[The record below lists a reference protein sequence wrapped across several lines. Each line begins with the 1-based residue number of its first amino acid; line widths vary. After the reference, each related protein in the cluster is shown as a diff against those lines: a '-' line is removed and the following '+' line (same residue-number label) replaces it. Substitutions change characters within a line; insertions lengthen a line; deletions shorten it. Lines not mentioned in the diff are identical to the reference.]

1 MITIPGIEVT
11 ACIYESAS
19 TLVYRGIRTQDKQP
33 VILKVLN
40 KEYPSSEE
48 LARYKQEFEIISSL
62 NICGVAKAYS
72 LVKYQ
77 RTLVIILEDFG
88 GESLRILI
96 NTRKLTLAEFLF
108 IAVQTVDNLAKIH
121 SANIIHKDI
130 NPSNIVFNSESG
142 EVKLI
147 DFGISTVFS
156 PENSTIKN
164 FNILEGT
171 PAYISPE
178 LTGRINRPFDY
189 RTDFYSLGVTFY
201 ELLTNQ
207 LPFQTTN
214 LMELVHSHIAKQPV
228 PPHEINPE
236 IPLAISNIVMKLL
249 AKNAD
254 DRYQTGWGIKADLEE
269 SLLQLQANGKISN
282 LPIASQDISNNFQI
296 SQKLYRREREIE
308 TLLTAFERVAS
319 GLEKQ
324 VSHGKPPTPPRS
336 EMMLISGYS
345 GVGKS
350 ALVREVYKFLA
361 QQPGYFLTGKF
372 EELQRNIP
380 YSGLIQAFRELIKQL
395 LTESESHLN
404 KWKEKLLDAFGPNGQ
419 MLIDVIPEVE
429 LIVGKQPPI
438 PVLSSKEFQNCFN
451 LVFQKFVQVFTQ
463 PEHPLVIFLDDLQWV
478 DSASLQLIQLLM
490 TAGNSQYLFFISAYR
505 DNEVSANHPLIL
517 TLDKIQQ
524 SGTIVNSLQLSPLD
538 LQNINQLIA
547 DTLNCSLEKGKSLAE
562 LILRKTNGNP
572 FFVNQ
577 FLQSLYQEKLLYF
590 EFSSV
595 TYQGKWQWNLEQ
607 IQARCFTDNVV
618 ELMVSKIQKLS
629 RDTQDVLKL
638 AACIGYQFDIQIIV
652 ILNKKLNK
660 SPQETMM
667 LLREAVAE
675 GFILPLNDAYKSI
688 ESDLSQ
694 QEQLKAEYKFAHDR
708 IQQVAYSLIPLECR
722 SGVHQKVGQLLLQ
735 NTPPDKRERNIFDI
749 VNKLNLSIELINS
762 QSERDELASLNLMAG
777 QRAKGTVA
785 YEPALRYLKIGIEL
799 LAESSW
805 QRQYDL
811 TLALYVEAT
820 EAAYLGAYFEEMEKL
835 SEVVLCKAKTL
846 LDTVKVYEVK
856 TQAYIAQNQPME
868 ALKIVLP
875 VVKSLGVR
883 FPEKPKQW
891 NIWIGLLRTKIS
903 LVGHR
908 IQDLIDL
915 PEMTDRHKLAAINLL
930 SKVRVA
936 AYLAFPQ
943 LYSLIV
949 FEEINL
955 LVKYG
960 NAFDSAFVYAA
971 YGMILCG
978 IVGDIDS
985 GYQFGQLA
993 LKTLDKFNIK
1003 GKETRVLHLIN
1014 GFIRHW
1020 KEHGNQTLKPLAEAY
1035 KLGRENGD
1043 LEFASYSTFM
1053 HSLNAY
1059 CVGENLIE
1067 LEQQVCLYS
1076 DTINKLKQQ
1085 TILNYIQILHQAV
1098 SQLMNK
1104 SKGEYSCQLMGE
1116 FYNEERMLPI
1126 HLEVNDQSAIC
1137 NVHIHKLVLCY
1148 LFQKYPEAV
1157 NNATIV
1163 PKYLASVTGSL
1174 LVPLFYLYD
1183 SLARLAVFGDVPK
1196 SEQKLL
1202 LKQVTNNQKKMRKW
1216 ADHAP
1221 MNYLH
1226 KYYLVEAERAR
1237 VLGKDREAREYYDRA
1252 IALAHKNE
1260 YINEEALAYELA
1272 AKFYLDTNQHH
1283 VARHYLQDAHYA
1295 YGRWGATA
1303 KVKDLE
1309 ARYPQFLSQANTNKG
1324 YLETTLSTSTTAQN
1338 ASLILDFNSVLK
1350 ASQTI
1355 SGEIVPDKLLEKLMK
1370 ILIENAGAQKGFMI
1384 LERQGNWV
1392 IEAQG
1397 TVDSDDVLL
1406 RQSISADSIDS
1417 ESQIPVLCAAIINYV
1432 ARTRENVV
1440 LNDATSEG
1448 QFTRDPYIVA
1458 TQPKSV
1464 LCTPL
1469 LYKGKLSGILYLEN
1483 NLTTGA
1489 FTTERVEVLKIL
1501 SAQAAISI
1509 ENSRLYEQLE
1519 DYNRTLEQKVETRTQ
1534 QLQEK
1539 NQELANLLQKLKATQ
1554 AQIVA
1559 QEKLAS
1565 LGALTAGI
1573 AHEIKNPLNFVN
1585 NFAQLSVELTQ
1596 ELVEEI
1602 ENQKDRLDP
1611 DSREYIE
1618 EILTDIQQNAKKIN
1632 EHGKRADNI
1641 VRGMLMH
1648 SRGQTGDRQ
1657 QTDINALLAEAISL
1671 AYHGMRANDVSF
1683 KIVIETHYDDSLGLV
1698 NVVPQNIS
1706 RALINF
1712 INNACYAAYKK
1723 KIRFQ
1728 AASGLEDEEFSPTLS
1743 VSTKNLG
1750 EQVEIH
1756 IRDNGEGIPQELLDK
1771 IFNPFFTTKP
1781 PGEGTGLG
1789 LSITHDIIVQQH
1801 QGNIRVETEVGSY
1814 TEFIITLPKS
1824 VP

>member
-11 ACIYESAS
+11 ARIYESAS
-19 TLVYRGIRTQDKQP
+19 TLVYRGLQTQDKKP

-40 KEYPSSEE
+40 KDYPTLEE

-62 NICGVAKAYS
+62 NISGVTKAYG
-72 LVKYQ
+72 LVKYE

-88 GESLRILI
+88 GESLKKLI
-96 NTRKLTLAEFLF
+96 KTRKLTLSEFLF
-108 IAVQTVDNLAKIH
+108 IAIQTVDNLAKIH

-147 DFGISTVFS
+147 DFGISTVLS

-164 FNILEGT
+164 ANILEGT

-189 RTDFYSLGVTFY
+189 RTDFYSLGITFY

-207 LPFQTTN
+207 LPFQTTD

-228 PPHEINPE
+228 PLHEINPE

-254 DRYQTGWGIKADLEE
+254 DRYQTAWAIKANLEE
-269 SLLQLQANGKISN
+269 SLLQLRVNGKISN
-282 LPIASQDISNNFQI
+282 LPMASQDISNNFQI
-296 SQKLYRREREIE
+296 SQKLYRRDREIE
-308 TLLTAFERVAS
+308 TLLTAFKRVAS
-319 GLEKQ
+319 GQEKR
-324 VSHGKPPTPPRS
+324 VSHGNPPTPPKS
-336 EMMLISGYS
+336 EMMLLSGYS
-345 GVGKS
+345 GAGKS
-350 ALVREVYKFLA
+350 ALVREVYKLLA
-361 QQPGYFLTGKF
+361 HQPGYFISGKF
-372 EELQRNIP
+372 DELQRNIP
-380 YSGLIQAFRELIKQL
+380 YSGLIQVFRELIKQL
-395 LTESESHLN
+395 LTESELHLN
-404 KWKEKLLDAFGPNGQ
+404 QWKEKLLDAFEPNGQ

-438 PVLSSKEFQNCFN
+438 AVLSSKELENCFN

-463 PEHPLVIFLDDLQWV
+463 PEHPLVMFLDDLQWA

-490 TAGNSQYLFFISAYR
+490 TAGNSQYLFFIGAYR
-505 DNEVSANHPLIL
+505 DNEVSPKHPLIV

-524 SGTIVNSLQLSPLD
+524 SGTILNSLHLSPLD
-538 LQNINQLIA
+538 LQNLNQLIA
-547 DTLNCSLEKGKSLAE
+547 DTLNCSLEKGKPLAE

-572 FFVNQ
+572 FFINQ
-577 FLQSLYQEKLLYF
+577 FLQSLYQEKLLCF
-590 EFSSV
+590 EFSSL
-595 TYQGKWQWNLEQ
+595 TYEGKWQWNLEQ
-607 IQARCFTDNVV
+607 IQARGFTDNVV

-652 ILNKKLNK
+652 ILNQKLNK

-675 GFILPLNDAYKSI
+675 GFILPLNDANKSS
-688 ESDLSQ
+688 EPDLSQ

-708 IQQVAYSLIPLECR
+708 IQQVAYYLIPLDCK

-749 VNKLNLSIELINS
+749 VNQLNLSIELINS
-762 QSERDELASLNLMAG
+762 ESERNELASLNLMAG

-805 QRQYDL
+805 ERQYDL

-820 EAAYLGAYFEEMEKL
+820 EVACLGANFQEMERL
-835 SEVVLCKAKTL
+835 AEVVLCKAKTL

-856 TQAYIAQNQPME
+856 IQAYMAQNQPLE

-875 VVKSLGVR
+875 VVKSLGVK
-883 FPEKPKQW
+883 FPEKPNQW
-891 NIWIGLLRTKIS
+891 NIWMSLLRTKIS
-903 LVGHR
+903 LAGHR
-908 IQDLIDL
+908 IQNLIDL
-915 PEMTDRHKLAAINLL
+915 PEMTDSHKLAAINLL

-960 NAFDSAFVYAA
+960 NAFNSAFVYAA

-978 IVGDIDS
+978 VVGDIDS

-993 LKTLDKFNIK
+993 LKTLEKFNIK
-1003 GKETRVLHLIN
+1003 EKETRVLHLMN

-1020 KEHGNQTLKPLAEAY
+1020 KEHGNKTLKPLAEAY
-1035 KLGRENGD
+1035 KMARENGD

-1059 CVGENLIE
+1059 CIGENLIK
-1067 LEQQVCLYS
+1067 LEQQICSYS
-1076 DTINKLKQQ
+1076 HAINQLKQQ
-1085 TILNYIQILHQAV
+1085 TILNYLQILHQAV

-1116 FYNEERMLPI
+1116 FYNEERMLSV
-1126 HLEVNDQSAIC
+1126 HLEVNDQPALFH
-1137 NVHIHKLVLCY
+1137 VYLYKLVLCY
-1148 LFQKYPEAV
+1148 LFQDYPQAV
-1157 NNATIV
+1157 ENATTAQ
-1163 PKYLASVTGSL
+1163 KYLAGVTGSL

-1183 SLARLAVFGDVPK
+1183 SLARLAIFGDVPNL
-1196 SEQKLL
+1196 EQKPL
-1202 LKQVTNNQKKMRKW
+1202 LKQVSNNQKKMRKW
-1216 ADHAP
+1216 ADNAP

-1226 KYYLVEAERAR
+1226 KYYLVEGERAR
-1237 VLGKDREAREYYDRA
+1237 VLGKDKEAREYYDRA
-1252 IALAHKNE
+1252 IALAHENE
-1260 YINEEALAYELA
+1260 YINEEAIAYELA

-1283 VARHYLQDAHYA
+1283 VARHYLQDAHYT

-1309 ARYPQFLSQANTNKG
+1309 TRYPQFLSQANKA
-1324 YLETTLSTSTTAQN
+1324 YLETTLSTSTTGQN
-1338 ASLILDFNSVLK
+1338 ASLVLDTNSVLK

-1384 LERQGNWV
+1384 LEREGNWV

-1397 TVDSDDVLL
+1397 TVDSDDVTIL
-1406 RQSISADSIDS
+1406 QSISANFIDP
-1417 ESQIPVLCAAIINYV
+1417 ETQIPLLSAAIINYV
-1432 ARTRENVV
+1432 ARTQENVV
-1440 LNDATSEG
+1440 LNNAAHEG
-1448 QFTRDPYIVA
+1448 QFTRDPYIIS
-1458 TQPKSV
+1458 TQPKSI

-1469 LYKGKLSGILYLEN
+1469 LNGGKLSGILYLEN

-1489 FTTERVEVLKIL
+1489 FTTERIEVLKIL

-1519 DYNRTLEQKVETRTQ
+1519 DYSRTLEQKVETRTQ
-1534 QLQEK
+1534 ELQEK

-1585 NFAQLSVELTQ
+1585 NFAELSVELTQ
-1596 ELVEEI
+1596 ELLEEI

-1611 DSREYIE
+1611 ESREYIE
-1618 EILTDIQQNAKKIN
+1618 EILNDLKQNARKIN
-1632 EHGKRADNI
+1632 DHGKRADNI

-1648 SRGQTGDRQ
+1648 SRGQSGDRQ
-1657 QTDINALLAEAISL
+1657 QTDINAMLAEAISL
-1671 AYHGMRANDVSF
+1671 TYHGMRAKDAAFN
-1683 KIVIETHYDDSLGLV
+1683 IVIETDYDEDLGLI

-1706 RALINF
+1706 RAFINI

-1723 KIRFQ
+1723 KMRFQ
-1728 AASGLEDEEFSPTLS
+1728 AEGNPEEFLPKVIL
-1743 VSTKNLG
+1743 STKDLAKH
-1750 EQVEIH
+1750 VEIH
-1756 IRDNGEGIPQELLDK
+1756 IQDNGGGIPQKLRDQ

-1801 QGNIRVETEVGSY
+1801 QGNIRVESEVNSY
-1814 TEFIITLPKS
+1814 TVFIITLPKTFL
-1824 VP
+1824 

>member
-1 MITIPGIEVT
+1 MMMIPGIEVT
-11 ACIYESAS
+11 ACIYESAN
-19 TLVYRGIRTQDKQP
+19 TLVYRGIQTQDKKP

-40 KEYPSSEE
+40 KEYPTLEE

-62 NICGVAKAYS
+62 NISGVAKAYS

-77 RTLVIILEDFG
+77 RALVIILEDFG
-88 GESLRILI
+88 GESLKRLI
-96 NTRKLTLAEFLF
+96 NTRKLTLAEFLL

-130 NPSNIVFNSESG
+130 NSSNIIFNSESG

-164 FNILEGT
+164 ANILEGT

-178 LTGRINRPFDY
+178 LTGRINHPFDY

-207 LPFQTTN
+207 LPFQTSD
-214 LMELVHSHIAKQPV
+214 LMELVHSHIAKKPV
-228 PPHEINPE
+228 PPHEINPD
-236 IPLAISNIVMKLL
+236 IPLAISNIVIKLL
-249 AKNAD
+249 AKNAN
-254 DRYQTGWGIKADLEE
+254 DRYQTAWGIKADLEE
-269 SLLQLQANGKISN
+269 SLLQLRANGKISN
-282 LPIASQDISNNFQI
+282 LPIASQDISKNFQI
-296 SQKLYRREREIE
+296 SRKLYSREREIE
-308 TLLTAFERVAS
+308 TLLAAFERVAS
-319 GLEKQ
+319 GQEKR
-324 VSHGKPPTPPRS
+324 VSHGNPPTPPRS
-336 EMMLISGYS
+336 EVMLLSGYS

-361 QQPGYFLTGKF
+361 QQPGYFISGKF
-372 EELQRNIP
+372 DELQRNIP
-380 YSGLIQAFRELIKQL
+380 YSGLIQAFRKLIKQL

-404 KWKEKLLDAFGPNGQ
+404 QWKEKLLDAFGPNSQ
-419 MLIDVIPEVE
+419 VLIHVIPEVE
-429 LIVGKQPPI
+429 LIVGKQPPMT
-438 PVLSSKEFQNCFN
+438 VLSSKEFQNRFN

-463 PEHPLVIFLDDLQWV
+463 PEHPLVMFLDDLQWV

-490 TAGNSQYLFFISAYR
+490 TAGNSQYLFLIGAYR
-505 DNEVSANHPLIL
+505 DNEVNPNHPLTL
-517 TLDKIQQ
+517 TLEKIQQ

-538 LQNINQLIA
+538 LQNINHLIA

-572 FFVNQ
+572 FFINQ
-577 FLQSLYQEKLLYF
+577 FLQSLHQEKLLYF
-590 EFSSV
+590 EFSSL
-595 TYQGKWQWNLEQ
+595 TYEGKWQWNLEQ
-607 IQARCFTDNVV
+607 IQARGFTDNVI
-618 ELMVSKIQKLS
+618 ELMVSKIEKLC

-638 AACIGYQFDIQIIV
+638 AACIGYQFDIEIIV
-652 ILNKKLNK
+652 IINKKLNK
-660 SPQETMM
+660 TPQETMV

-675 GFILPLNDAYKSI
+675 GFILPLNDANKSI
-688 ESDLSQ
+688 EPDLSQ
-694 QEQLKAEYKFAHDR
+694 QEQLNVEYKFAHDR
-708 IQQVAYSLIPLECR
+708 IQQAAYSLIPSDCR

-735 NTPPDKRERNIFDI
+735 NTPPDKRERNIFEI
-749 VNKLNLSIELINS
+749 VNQLNLSIELINS
-762 QSERDELASLNLMAG
+762 QSERDELASLNLIAG

-820 EAAYLGAYFEEMEKL
+820 EAAYLGANFEEMERL
-835 SEVVLCKAKTL
+835 AEVVLCKAKTL

-856 TQAYIAQNQPME
+856 IQACMAQNQPLE

-875 VVKSLGVR
+875 VVKSLGAR
-883 FPEKPKQW
+883 FPEKPNQW
-891 NIWIGLLRTKIS
+891 NIWISLLSTKFS
-903 LVGHR
+903 LAGHQ
-908 IQDLIDL
+908 IQDLIEL
-915 PEMTDRHKLAAINLL
+915 PEMTEPYKLAVMDLL
-930 SKVRVA
+930 AKVRVA
-936 AYLAFPQ
+936 AYLAYPQ
-943 LYSLIV
+943 LYLLIV

-960 NAFDSAFVYAA
+960 NIFDSACVYAA

-978 IVGDIDS
+978 VIGDIDS

-993 LKTLDKFNIK
+993 MKNLEKLNI
-1003 GKETRVLHLIN
+1003 ESQDNRALHLIN

-1035 KLGRENGD
+1035 KIGRESG
-1043 LEFASYSTFM
+1043 EFEFCSYSAFMHCFNAYCIGENLREIEQQICSYST
-1053 HSLNAY
+1053 A
-1059 CVGENLIE
+1059 
-1067 LEQQVCLYS
+1067 
-1076 DTINKLKQQ
+1076 INKLKQK
-1085 TILNYIQILHQAV
+1085 TILNYLQILHQTV
-1098 SQLMNK
+1098 WKLMEP
-1104 SKGEYSCQLMGE
+1104 SEVEYSCQLIGE
-1116 FYNEERMLPI
+1116 LYNEERMLPI
-1126 HLEVNDQSAIC
+1126 HLEVNDKTAIC
-1137 NVHIHKLVLCY
+1137 NVYLHKLILCY
-1148 LFQKYPEAV
+1148 LFQDYPQAV
-1157 NNATIV
+1157 KNATTV
-1163 PKYLASVTGSL
+1163 QKYLGSATASL
-1174 LVPLFYLYD
+1174 LVPLFYFYD
-1183 SLARLAVFGDVPK
+1183 SLALLAVFGDVAK
-1196 SEQKLL
+1196 SEQKRL

-1216 ADHAP
+1216 AGHAP

-1226 KYYLVEAERAR
+1226 KFYLVEAERAR
-1237 VLGKDREAREYYDRA
+1237 VLGKDKEAREYYDRA
-1252 IALAHKNE
+1252 IALAHENE
-1260 YINEEALAYELA
+1260 YINEEAIAYELA
-1272 AKFYLDTNQHH
+1272 AKFYLDTNQDH

-1309 ARYPQFLSQANTNKG
+1309 TRYPQFLSQANKS
-1324 YLETTLSTSTTAQN
+1324 YLETTLSTSTTGQN
-1338 ASLILDFNSVLK
+1338 ASLVLDTNSVLK

-1355 SGEIVPDKLLEKLMK
+1355 SGEIVPDKLLEKLMR
-1370 ILIENAGAQKGFMI
+1370 IVIENAGAQKGFMI
-1384 LERQGNWV
+1384 LEREGNWV

-1397 TVDSDDVLL
+1397 TVDSDDVTLL
-1406 RQSISADSIDS
+1406 QSISANFIDP
-1417 ESQIPVLCAAIINYV
+1417 ETQIPLLSAAIINYV
-1432 ARTRENVV
+1432 ARTQENVV
-1440 LNDATSEG
+1440 LNNAAHEG
-1448 QFTRDPYIVA
+1448 QFTRDPYIIS
-1458 TQPKSV
+1458 TQPKSI

-1469 LYKGKLSGILYLEN
+1469 LNGGKLSGILYLEN

-1489 FTTERVEVLKIL
+1489 FTTERIEVLKIL

-1519 DYNRTLEQKVETRTQ
+1519 DYSRTLEQKVETRTQ
-1534 QLQEK
+1534 ELQEK

-1585 NFAQLSVELTQ
+1585 NFAELSAELTE
-1596 ELVEEI
+1596 ELLEEI

-1611 DSREYIE
+1611 ESREYIE
-1618 EILTDIQQNAKKIN
+1618 EILNDLKQNARKIN
-1632 EHGKRADNI
+1632 DHGKRADNI

-1648 SRGQTGDRQ
+1648 SRGQSGDRQ

-1671 AYHGMRANDVSF
+1671 TYHGMRAKDTSF
-1683 KIVIETHYDDSLGLV
+1683 NIVIETDYDDELGLV

-1712 INNACYAAYKK
+1712 INNACYAVYKK
-1723 KIRFQ
+1723 KMRFQ
-1728 AASGLEDEEFSPTLS
+1728 VEPGHEGEEFSPTLS
-1743 VSTKNLG
+1743 VSTKNLAK
-1750 EQVEIH
+1750 QVEIH

-1801 QGNIRVETEVGSY
+1801 QGDIRVESEVKSY
-1814 TEFIITLPKS
+1814 TLFIITLPKTFL
-1824 VP
+1824 